1 MGNHCGFHSALA
13 LKKLD
18 FDSVD
23 ITSTIIIVPFF
34 RIMKSCLDFFVSH
47 QIFDFLA
54 LTHPVWPVLPFTY
67 ISIMKLQCLAI
78 CTFFGTSKKNL
89 APPPLYK
96 KGKETEKE
104 YRTIV

>member
-1 MGNHCGFHSALA
+1 MPEKAMRKIFFFFQFQLEKMGNHCGFHSALA

-54 LTHPVWPVLPFTY
+54 LTHPV
-67 ISIMKLQCLAI
+67 
-78 CTFFGTSKKNL
+78 
-89 APPPLYK
+89 
-96 KGKETEKE
+96 
-104 YRTIV
+104 